1 MSSTTVSNPYSFN
14 ISKNTEFSCS
24 NIVKASTFECEFK
37 ITACE
42 EFVLD
47 SNDYGQTKMSGYY
60 KDFSYLDIP
69 EYVFDLGSVDIINI
83 SNGCSLRACYATRNL
98 YAGTVNYKVQIIISA
113 PNIDGKDTSLSM
125 KTYIMDSNNNI
136 REAETLIFERYVSS
150 TGIVSFALSNENMF
164 SLYNIIVASYK
175 NPNRYIKLYIE

>member
-1 MSSTTVSNPYSFN
+1 MNTESVYFYMHREGRSIMSSTTVSNPYSFN

-47 SNDYGQTKMSGYY
+47 SNDYSQIKMSGYY
-60 KDFSYLDIP
+60 KDFSYPDIP

-83 SNGCSLRACYATRNL
+83 SNGCSLRACYATRSL
-98 YAGTVNYKVQIIISA
+98 YAGEVDYNVQIIISA
-113 PNIDGKDTSLSM
+113 PNIDGKDKSLSM
-125 KTYIMDSNNNI
+125 KTYIIEQKKIINKKSWSCFF
-136 REAETLIFERYVSS
+136 IF
-150 TGIVSFALSNENMF
+150 
-164 SLYNIIVASYK
+164 
-175 NPNRYIKLYIE
+175 